1 MNNSPHTPPEEPT
14 PEQLERARKHTII
27 IYVAMI
33 VMVML
38 PFVFYYFTK

>member
-1 MNNSPHTPPEEPT
+1 MSTSPDNLPEEPT

-33 VMVML
+33 VMVLL
-38 PFVFYYFTK
+38 PFVVYFFTK